1 MALGW
6 VLWCLA
12 LAAGLWLGCA
22 LAAQLRLGLAAL
34 VVSAGWLGALQLRR
48 GAGALRLVW
57 EPDGRW
63 RVYGGSSAGTYVQ
76 PEPPR
81 RLGPILWVSW
91 RGGRGARYLHA
102 DGIPVEPMALRTLKA
117 RMRLAAPAP
126 VTMTRRKDT
135 AARLRA
141 NDRNTGKTAAGP
153 GP

>member
-1 MALGW
+1 MAVAW

-22 LAAQLRLGLAAL
+22 LAAQLRLGLVAL
-34 VVSAGWLGALQLRR
+34 VLCAGWAGARQLRR

-63 RVYGGSSAGTYVQ
+63 RVYGASGADSYVQ
-76 PEPPR
+76 TDPPR
-81 RLGPILWVSW
+81 RLGPLLWVSW
-91 RGGRGARYLHA
+91 RGGRGARCLHA

-117 RMRLAAPAP
+117 RMRLAASAQ
-126 VTMTRRKDT
+126 VTMARQKDT
-135 AARLRA
+135 AARLPA
-141 NDRNTGKTAAGP
+141 NDRKPGKSAAGL

>member
-1 MALGW
+1 VAAGW
-6 VLWCLA
+6 ALWCLA

-22 LAAQLRLGLAAL
+22 LAGWMRLGLAAL
-34 VVSAGWLGALQLRR
+34 ALSAGWLGARQLGR

-63 RVYGGSSAGTYVQ
+63 RVYGASGTDSYVQ
-76 PEPPR
+76 TDPPR
-81 RLGPILWVSW
+81 RLGPLLWVSW

-117 RMRLAAPAP
+117 RMRLAAPAQ
-126 VTMTRRKDT
+126 VTMARQKDT
-135 AARLRA
+135 AARLPA
-141 NDRNTGKTAAGP
+141 NDRKRGKTAAGP